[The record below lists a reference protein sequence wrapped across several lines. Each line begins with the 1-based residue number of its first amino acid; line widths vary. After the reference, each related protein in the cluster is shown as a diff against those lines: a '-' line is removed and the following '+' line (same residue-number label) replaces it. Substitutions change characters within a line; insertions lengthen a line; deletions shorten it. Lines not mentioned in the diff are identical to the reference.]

1 MKRFIISFLMM
12 TIVTA
17 QALFSEEEVFI
28 DLDPS
33 QMIAENPQEDKI
45 SSKLKKT
52 KAKTKNHP
60 PKKQKKEKPPKK
72 ELKD

>member
-1 MKRFIISFLMM
+1 MKRFLIPLLVM
-12 TIVTA
+12 TTVTA

-33 QMIAENPQEDKI
+33 QMIAENPQGNKV

-52 KAKTKNHP
+52 KTKSHS